1 MSNFSTFFP
10 VPGGGGGGGILNE
23 EVFTAS
29 GSFDPAA
36 KGLSIGDKVSLFICG
51 GGGGGNTFAGSQM
64 IGGNGGNVIQKTFT
78 LTSTSAIPV
87 NIGAGGALS
96 SGNATFGSTGGNT
109 SVIGSGIS
117 LTATGGKGGWGY
129 SIPASN
135 YGPGISEGPH
145 FGASALNNSSYK
157 VQGSTSSAGPGING
171 YGVGGAVLIA
181 NGYAAGS
188 GGQGSLTLAKEGCGG
203 FSTPHAGG
211 GAGKSGIVK
220 IYY

>member
-145 FGASALNNSSYK
+145 FGASSLNNSTYA